1 MVSLLKNTPPRV
13 KETLGSVLCVCSV
26 WGYLLYPF
34 LARSDEWRPG
44 PDDDDPNQ
52 GEKDKRRAP
61 MPCRVPVKDQN
72 SAPKRRPK
80 DQCRSSTLQ
89 IKHLILSRLLPPR
102 LGREHNPPPLPPPP
116 LDKKLGPLHPPRRP
130 RPPRRRRARPTD
142 GTRRRDL
149 RPLSPLPK
157 AKVKPVV
164 DDQRRRRRARVP
176 VAAERRPR
184 RGRDGSGLS
193 LLLLEVL
200 LEAVQRALLVEARR
214 RGERR
219 VQAEGVPF
227 DAGAGRGGGRVG
239 AAARGGGAGRVGGGA
254 GGGGGGHGGGVAGLS
269 LVVEVWEVH
278 VGVLW
283 VVVVGW
289 LLGGGRGA
297 EASVAAEAVED
308 AVGRVVFVL
317 GEAEHYIYDRAMVW
331 MRGL

>member
-1 MVSLLKNTPPRV
+1 M
-13 KETLGSVLCVCSV
+13 
-26 WGYLLYPF
+26 
-34 LARSDEWRPG
+34 
-44 PDDDDPNQ
+44 
-52 GEKDKRRAP
+52 
-61 MPCRVPVKDQN
+61 
-72 SAPKRRPK
+72 
-80 DQCRSSTLQ
+80 
-89 IKHLILSRLLPPR
+89 
-102 LGREHNPPPLPPPP
+102 
-116 LDKKLGPLHPPRRP
+116 
-130 RPPRRRRARPTD
+130 
-142 GTRRRDL
+142 
-149 RPLSPLPK
+149 
-157 AKVKPVV
+157 
-164 DDQRRRRRARVP
+164 
-176 VAAERRPR
+176 AAERRPR
-184 RGRDGSGLS
+184 RGRDGSVS

-308 AVGRVVFVL
+308 EVGRVVFVL